1 MDMCTDSLFTVSI
14 FSVHCPCTA
23 EVLSVVIKILH
34 LASKLLLKLT
44 LMKFKILNAHILRS
58 V

>member
-14 FSVHCPCTA
+14 VSVHCPCTA
-23 EVLSVVIKILH
+23 EVLSVIIKILH

-44 LMKFKILNAHILRS
+44 VDEI
-58 V
+58 